1 MNEYQKFLVKM
12 LGTKINSILEKA
24 GKDKINDSDP
34 VEVMSNMDKLYK
46 EVDVLEF
53 GAPTGEKYRF
63 MTKEDKVMLLRVI
76 SLTASIVTT
85 CNWDLIKDESGNE
98 VSVVRASASLFFDRN
113 DSKPVAFY
121 QKLWLADKLLGT
133 NYKAAT
139 LEEKSSAENLARGLC
154 ETRCLS
160 KFGIG
165 QWFGEEDPEEDL
177 AKLSNASGEIA
188 ELAIPEQNAAP
199 TSPLTDSIDVSV
211 SGDKDEIPFE
221 DSTTAQQLTIT
232 FPAPTNE
239 QIRPQEAKEEIKPK
253 KTRVKKAVESA
264 TQETAA
270 ETETAVATINM
281 TIEEA
286 KQVKATIGL
295 AASNGYTLGYLAENE
310 RMKRT
315 NLRYIYTHSNNARE
329 KEAIRILALNDPE
342 IKASFDG
349 EGISLV

>member
-46 EVDVLEF
+46 EVDVIEF

-85 CNWDLIKDESGNE
+85 CNWDLIKDELGNE
-98 VSVVRASASLFFDRN
+98 VNVVRASASLFFDRN

-177 AKLSNASGEIA
+177 AKLNNASGEIA
-188 ELAIPEQNAAP
+188 ELVMPEQNTAPAA
-199 TSPLTDSIDVSV
+199 PLTDSLNASV
-211 SGDKDEIPFE
+211 SGDKEEIPFE
-221 DSTTAQQLTIT
+221 DVATEQLTIT

-239 QIRPQEAKEEIKPK
+239 QVQPQEVKEETKPK
-253 KTRVKKAVESA
+253 KARAKKAAEPVV
-264 TQETAA
+264 QETAT
-270 ETETAVATINM
+270 ETETATATINM